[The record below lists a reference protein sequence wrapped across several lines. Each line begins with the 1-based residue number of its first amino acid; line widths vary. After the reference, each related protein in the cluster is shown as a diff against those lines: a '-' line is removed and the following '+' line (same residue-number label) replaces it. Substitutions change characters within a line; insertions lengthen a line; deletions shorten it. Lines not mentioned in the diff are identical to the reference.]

1 MTVLALGQA
10 VRVPIETGGR
20 RQWMTGRV
28 VYLHPE
34 GRYATVEIDLSI
46 PGVQPGERCHR
57 TIRESY
63 PLYPA
68 RARLCSSLEPERTHE
83 RWMRRD

>member
-1 MTVLALGQA
+1 MQLGQA
-10 VRVPIETGGR
+10 VRVPVETGGQ

-34 GRYATVEIDLSI
+34 GRFAVVEVDLSI
-46 PGVQPGERCHR
+46 PGTQPGEHCPR

-63 PLYPA
+63 PLRPPK
-68 RARLCSSLEPERTHE
+68 RRLCSSLEPERTHE
-83 RWMRRD
+83 RWMRRDSK